1 MAFIESGLRNALH
14 PPVKRR
20 ANRTENLRGTAGR
33 VTRGA
38 TEVMVKIS
46 SFGRG
51 ANAFYSKLAYV
62 SRDQTLQVENERG
75 EVFNGREEIMLLV
88 NDWKTGFGDSKRYKN
103 RRDTMNL
110 ILSMPASVDSES
122 VLKATRHFTRSEFA
136 KNHEY
141 VFVLHTDEP
150 HPHCHVIVKCLGF
163 DGKRLNPR
171 KADLQ
176 AWREGFAEKLRDQGV
191 EAEATPRRS
200 RGVTLKP
207 ERAVFRHIKESKI
220 RKSLIQETDRGLLA
234 TTKGALTPPDPWEE
248 KIKKQQT
255 KVRSA
260 WLDLATSLER
270 SEARMTFNGKETHNA
285 RPDYKRIPA
294 DRARTTHRVAGLYQ
308 SNIATSRRSAS
319 PRSIARLRDLSRLDV
334 VQHKKQTTMLLHPD
348 ASDSLGRR
356 AAPNNGLRR
365 PGIGDSSPAG
375 IRSTLTH
382 DDSSALAAR
391 IRKFVSA
398 MPPLDTAKRRLM
410 RERLQFFKKSPAPV
424 VEQSRGVSPDAGRSP
439 SQNQESNER

>member
-1 MAFIESGLRNALH
+1 MALIESGLRNALH

-20 ANRTENLRGTAGR
+20 ANRTEHLRATAGR

-46 SFGRG
+46 SFGKG
-51 ANAFYSKLAYV
+51 VNAVYKKLDYV
-62 SRDQTLQVENERG
+62 SREGTLQLENERG
-75 EVFNGREEIMLLV
+75 EVFNGREETKLLF
-88 NDWKTGFGDSKRYKN
+88 NDWKTEFGDSKRYKN
-103 RRDTMNL
+103 QRDTMNL
-110 ILSMPASVDSES
+110 ILSMPATVDSES
-122 VLKATRHFTRSEFA
+122 VLRATRHFTRSTFG

-141 VFVLHTDEP
+141 VFVLHTDEL

-176 AWREGFAEKLRDQGV
+176 SWREGFAEKLRDQGV

-207 ERAVFRHIKESKI
+207 ERAVFRHIETSKI
-220 RKSLIQETDRGLLA
+220 RKSLIQETDREILA
-234 TTKGALTPPDPWEE
+234 TTQGALTPPDPWEE

-255 KVRSA
+255 KIRGA
-260 WLDLATSLER
+260 WLDAATLLER
-270 SEARMTFNGKETHNA
+270 NEARMTFNGKETHNA
-285 RPDYKRIPA
+285 RPDYKRVPA
-294 DRARTTHRVAGLYQ
+294 DRARTAHRVAGLYQ
-308 SNIATSRRSAS
+308 SNLAKSGRGAPSRSV
-319 PRSIARLRDLSRLDV
+319 ARLRDLSRLDV

-356 AAPNNGLRR
+356 TATYNELRR
-365 PGIGDSSPAG
+365 PGIGASSPGG
-375 IRSTLTH
+375 IRSPLTH

-398 MPPLDTAKRRLM
+398 MPQLDTAKRRLM

-424 VEQSRGVSPDAGRSP
+424 VEQSRGVSPDATRSP